1 MIYGDL
7 FGFTEQQI
15 SWFGLTFGLTA
26 FMLYMLFIIGQI
38 AYESK
43 AGLFGTF
50 VLFLV
55 LALGMLGFA
64 VKFLIQKLLDL

>member
-1 MIYGDL
+1 VIYGDL

-15 SWFGLTFGLTA
+15 SWFGLTFGMTA

-38 AYESK
+38 AYQSK

-64 VKFLIQKLLDL
+64 MKALIRWVMGI

>member
-1 MIYGDL
+1 VIYGDL

-15 SWFGLTFGLTA
+15 SWFGLTFGITA
-26 FMLYMLFIIGQI
+26 FMLYMLFIIGQL
-38 AYESK
+38 AYQSK

-64 VKFLIQKLLDL
+64 MKALIRWVMGI

>member
-1 MIYGDL
+1 MIYGEV

-64 VKFLIQKLLDL
+64 VKFVIQKLLDI

>member
-1 MIYGDL
+1 MSGEL

-15 SWFGLTFGLTA
+15 AWFGLTFGLAA
-26 FMLYMLFIIGQI
+26 FMIYMLFIIAQI
-38 AYESK
+38 AHDSK

-55 LALGMLGFA
+55 LALGMLGFL
-64 VKFLIQKLLDL
+64 VKFVIQWLMDI

>member
-1 MIYGDL
+1 MIYGEV

-64 VKFLIQKLLDL
+64 IKFVIQKLLDI

>member
-64 VKFLIQKLLDL
+64 VKFLIQKLLDI

>member
-1 MIYGDL
+1 VIYGEV

-64 VKFLIQKLLDL
+64 VKFLIQKLLDI